1 MLHQL
6 QHLMGSPAVFS
17 KLEVTSVV
25 VVAIVAGMVL
35 GGLVGT
41 AGPRR
46 IAGAP
51 LGYSIASPRMG
62 GSRAQRVTRSSA
74 DRAAFAGWPGAGPD
88 GTSHGSGQ
96 WVNLSAAATYL
107 APTTMLPLAAL
118 PSAASLSQVPQQSHM
133 AYRPQ
138 VPQQSQVP
146 VHGPQL
152 PIHGPHLPV
161 QAPQSPVS
169 LLAPQSPAFLLAA
182 PMSPAIPLSPG
193 GPSVVEL
200 QPVAFLPG
208 VYQAAAYRLDVTGR
222 MDADQAG
229 GPIRPLWRLG
239 NALFSAARGSTARAV
254 APPAGSPP
262 DAAARPGRHRASRS
276 KRIRRSSITG
286 ASDTWTRK

>member
-6 QHLMGSPAVFS
+6 QHLMGSPTVFN
-17 KLEVTSVV
+17 KLEFTSVV

-208 VYQAAAYRLDVTGR
+208 IYQATTYRLDVTGR
-222 MDADQAG
+222 TDADVAG
-229 GPIRPLWRLG
+229 RIRPLWRLG
-239 NALFSAARGSTARAV
+239 NALFSVARGKAFRAIT
-254 APPAGSPP
+254 PPAGSPP
-262 DAAARPGRHRASRS
+262 PDAARPGRHRASQS
-276 KRIRRSSITG
+276 KRMRRTSIIDN
-286 ASDTWTRK
+286 DTWMRDQ